1 MKVSEVSRKQ
11 VNYMVAC
18 IHEFANRN
26 RISQQAAYE
35 YLRKYQGIVFL
46 TEHYEIEHT
55 LSMQDALDD
64 LAMICRQNGGELS

>member
-1 MKVSEVSRKQ
+1 MSEISRKQ
-11 VNYMVAC
+11 VNYTVAC

-35 YLRKYQGIVFL
+35 YLHRYQGITFL

-55 LSMQDALDD
+55 LSMTDALDD
-64 LAMICRQNGGELS
+64 MTMICRQNGGALS